1 MLRFARA
8 FVIATLISATPCG
21 IANAAHI
28 AALDVIQTGTSK
40 FTRVNWY
47 HRHYW
52 RGSHPYYSGWRPCL
66 DYWWTWACGGGWWY
80 PRPIL
85 RQID

>member
-8 FVIATLISATPCG
+8 LVVAALISATPRG
-21 IANAAHI
+21 IAYTAPI
-28 AALDVIQTGTSK
+28 APLGALQTQSSN
-40 FTRVNWY
+40 FTRVHWY

-52 RGSHPYYSGWRPCL
+52 RGSYPYYYYSGWRPCL

-80 PRPIL
+80 PRPIF
-85 RQID
+85 R